1 MPYPVNRREPE
12 CGSVNV
18 CPTERKCETS
28 RKPHDRTRR
37 RRSCTPEKK
46 CKKEEKHKPDCGC
59 KNCLATRECHQPKN
73 SHVVEKYTFNTST
86 SGILVPQN
94 ANYMEIFMIGGG
106 GGGGKYKFIPAEN
119 LHGGGGGGAGGTYV
133 KKCFHVKPGKQF
145 DVEIGLGG
153 VGGNDLNGDGQPGGE
168 TSLIYDS
175 CVTKKAYGGKGGMY
189 NLNGGFGGK
198 GGCRSGDGTDGQ
210 GGKNGAVGGRGGAG
224 GNADNLNQVYG
235 DGGIGGSS
243 DDLVIAQTTCS
254 EQKCVPPPSPRCPRR
269 RRSCSRSSSRSR
281 SRSRSCSKERDE
293 HKERKSKYDAPI
305 LLVGP
310 NGANGANGFCCV
322 TFYRDGPACDKPYC
336 VDPVQ
341 NIKACK
347 SSTTYWLNP
356 DVDLVVVDTSNSE
369 AHLSLG
375 KPRSHNHRLIVKL
388 LHTQGLSAYITTV
401 TGGTFAISANNPI
414 VTLFFDGCKWTIE
427 DNARDVYSFYPTTQQ
442 GPTLL
447 LDCFRPG
454 VEGSGS
460 GNEAVAISADGNTV
474 AIGAPDDNGNG
485 ATWIY
490 VRKCGGWEKQAKL
503 YGALTSG
510 VSNQG
515 AAVSLSADGNTLAVG
530 GPGDNSG
537 VGAVW
542 IFVRSECGK
551 WTQEGAKL
559 VVTGV
564 VDFPTVANTG
574 ASVDLSADG
583 NTLVVGSP
591 GSVNTTLAASTGL
604 VSVFTRTAGT
614 WSQGPSTFSPTVL
627 ASTTLAAT
635 KQGTRVSIS
644 ADGTVIAAGGDDA
657 VSLYSYLG
665 GVLTEV
671 QLLESPNPGNFF
683 GISGLDLSADG
694 LNLAVG
700 ATFQDSNGAVYI
712 YLNVAGVW
720 TLQGLPIEVTD
731 GIGKP
736 RFGTSVSFS
745 GDASTLAVGAVRDN
759 TTEGAVYAFTR
770 TGTNWVKREKLIGPP
785 YQGDVFQGASV
796 ALSSEG
802 STLVVGSQVQAS
814 NAMFWIWV

>member
-1 MPYPVNRREPE
+1 MPHPVNRREPE
-12 CGSVNV
+12 CGSTNF
-18 CPTERKCETS
+18 CPIERKCETS
-28 RKPHDRTRR
+28 RRSHDRTRR

-46 CKKEEKHKPDCGC
+46 CKKEEKHKADCGC
-59 KNCLATRECHQPKN
+59 KNCQATKECRQPKD
-73 SHVVEKYTFNTST
+73 SHLIEKYTFNTST

-133 KKCFHVKPGKQF
+133 KKCFPVKAGKHF

-153 VGGNDLNGDGQPGGE
+153 VGGNDTNGDGQPGAE

-175 CVTKKAYGGKGGMY
+175 CVTKKAFGGKGGMY

-198 GGCRSGDGTDGQ
+198 GGCRSGDGADGQ
-210 GGKNGAVGGRGGAG
+210 KGKDGTIDGKGGAG
-224 GNADNLNQVYG
+224 GNADNKNQVYG

-243 DDLVIAQTTCS
+243 DALVLAQTNCS
-254 EQKCVPPPSPRCPRR
+254 EQKCAPPDSPRPRCSRR

-281 SRSRSCSKERDE
+281 SRSCS
-293 HKERKSKYDAPI
+293 KERKSKYDAPI

-310 NGANGANGFCCV
+310 NGANGANGFCSV
-322 TFYRDGPACDKPYC
+322 TFYRDGPACEKPYC

-341 NIKACK
+341 HIKAVVP
-347 SSTTYWLNP
+347 STTYWLNP

-375 KPRSHNHRLIVKL
+375 KPRSANHRLIVKL
-388 LHTQGLSAYITTV
+388 LHTQGLTAYITTV

-447 LDCFRPG
+447 LDCFKPG

-460 GNEAVAISADGNTV
+460 GPEAVAISADGNTV
-474 AIGAPDDNGNG
+474 AIGAPDDSSNG

-490 VRKCGGWEKQAKL
+490 VRKCGAWEKQAKL

-510 VSNQG
+510 ASNQG

-530 GPGDNSG
+530 GPSDNG
-537 VGAVW
+537 NTGAVW

-551 WTQEGAKL
+551 WSQQGAKL

-564 VDFPTVANTG
+564 VDFPVLIRTG
-574 ASVDLSADG
+574 DAVDLSADG
-583 NTLVVGSP
+583 NTLVVGSRN
-591 GSVNTTLAASTGL
+591 SVNTNLVATTGL
-604 VSVFTRTAGT
+604 ITVFTRTAGT
-614 WSQGPSTFSPTVL
+614 WSQGPSAFS
-627 ASTTLAAT
+627 STLLVSNGQVT
-635 KQGTRVSIS
+635 KRLGTRVSIS
-644 ADGTVIAAGGDDA
+644 ADGTVIAAGGVDS
-657 VSLYSYLG
+657 VVIFSLLS

-671 QLLESPNPGNFF
+671 QVLESPNSGNNF
-683 GISGLDLSADG
+683 GVTGLDLSADG

-700 ATFQDSNGAVYI
+700 ATIQNTVGAVYI
-712 YLNVAGVW
+712 YANVAGVW

-731 GIGKP
+731 LLSPDP
-736 RFGTSVSFS
+736 RFGYSVSFS
-745 GDASTLAVGAVRDN
+745 GDASTLAVGAFRDN
-759 TTEGAVYAFTR
+759 TTEGAVYVFTR

-785 YQGDVFQGASV
+785 YQGDVYQGASV

-802 STLVVGSQVQAS
+802 STLAVGSDVQVS